1 MTDQFLLNN
10 LEAILSD
17 AGKDEPST
25 TELAL
30 YKTYFQHVHKSNP
43 SLVSRLSHWVQ
54 AQLVWDSR
62 QEPLLQGMRS
72 VGQTDYRLRYS
83 TSYANV
89 ELAIGH
95 EGRLRHLEGEILSP
109 GDGTDSVLLF
119 DAGPALIMLLRHGQ
133 VVAETTSDADGRFG
147 FADLTA
153 DDYAMTLFLSEHSR
167 IELVAVNVL

>member
-10 LEAILSD
+10 LEAILVD

-25 TELAL
+25 TELAI
-30 YKTYFQHVHKSNP
+30 YKSYFQYVHRSNP

-72 VGQTDYRLRYS
+72 AGQTDYRLRYS
-83 TSYANV
+83 TGYANV

-109 GDGTDSVLLF
+109 SNGNDNVLLF
-119 DAGPALIMLLRHGQ
+119 DAGPALIMLLRHGE
-133 VVAETTSDADGRFG
+133 VVAETTSDVDGRFG
-147 FADLTA
+147 FADLVA
-153 DDYAMTLFLSEHSR
+153 DDYAMTLFLDDQSR
-167 IELVAVNVL
+167 IELVTVNVL